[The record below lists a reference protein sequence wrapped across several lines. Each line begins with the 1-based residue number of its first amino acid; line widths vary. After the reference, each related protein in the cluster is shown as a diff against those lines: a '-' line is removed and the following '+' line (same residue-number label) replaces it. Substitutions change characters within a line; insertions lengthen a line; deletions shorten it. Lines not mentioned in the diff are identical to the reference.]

1 MNNYIYISESKNARY
16 KKHRFIYI
24 TEIKPL
30 SKGMFKIVYYSYGS
44 EKYIYYIKK
53 YKYYEHSTILNK
65 DEIFKYFPPVD
76 KNIELK
82 NILNI

>member
-44 EKYIYYIKK
+44 EKYIYYIKSVFTAD
-53 YKYYEHSTILNK
+53 YLNSVNK
-65 DEIFKYFPPVD
+65 PVIGI
-76 KNIELK
+76 KNI
-82 NILNI
+82 NRVSSCRYGG